1 MHFDSRINN
10 CAKDCDFIQSGIV
23 WERVLMSGIFDEIRF
38 PCASSGMQIYKML
51 IGGKWVESS
60 NRTMLE
66 ILNPYDN
73 SIVGKVPKATRE
85 DAHAAVH
92 AAYNAKSRIAKM
104 TAFDRAKI
112 LDRIADLVE
121 ENKDIFRDTIV
132 LEAGKPS
139 KVAEGEVAA
148 TIERF
153 RFAADEVKQVYG
165 EAILG
170 DEVPWNPEKLGIV
183 LRKPLGVV
191 LAICPF
197 NYPLYIGT
205 SKIAP
210 AIAAGNSVVIKPAS
224 DDPICLLMLAKV
236 MQDAGLPSGVINIV
250 TGSSSEIGD
259 VLVGRKE
266 IDMVSF
272 TGSSSVGHHATKVAG
287 MKHIQMELGG
297 KSPALVLKDADLE
310 LAAKQCV
317 SGALKYSGQRCDA
330 ISRILV
336 VDKVANAFVDKVI
349 SEVKKWKVGDPRNPQ
364 TSIGPLINKR
374 AVDKVDELVKD
385 AKLKGAKV
393 LQGGNRGN
401 GLFYEPTILDNV
413 TTDMRIAWEEIFGP
427 VVTIMHIKDYEAAI
441 RIANDSE
448 YGLDSSVFTN
458 DINKAIDA
466 GLRIES
472 GTVQINA
479 APAHGIGNFP
489 FGGDKESG
497 MGREGIKRSIDEM
510 TTLHTIVFNPKS
522 PE

>member
-1 MHFDSRINN
+1 MTNTFD
-10 CAKDCDFIQSGIV
+10 D
-23 WERVLMSGIFDEIRF
+23 IRF
-38 PCASSGMQIYKML
+38 PCAKSGIQIYKML
-51 IGGKWVESS
+51 IDGIWVESS
-60 NRTMLE
+60 NKTVLD

-73 SIVGKVPKATRE
+73 SIVGKVPKATKE
-85 DAHAAVH
+85 DAHAAVR
-92 AAYNAKSRIAKM
+92 AAYNAKDKIAKM
-104 TAFDRAKI
+104 TAFDKAKI
-112 LDRIADLVE
+112 LNKIADLVE
-121 ENKDIFRDTIV
+121 ENKDTFRDTIV
-132 LEAGKPS
+132 LEAGKPR

-153 RFAADEVKQVYG
+153 HFAADEVKQVYG

-183 LRKPLGVV
+183 LKKPLGVV
-191 LAICPF
+191 LTICPF

-210 AIAAGNSVVIKPAS
+210 AIAAGNTVVIKPAS
-224 DDPICLLMLAKV
+224 DDPICLIMLAKV
-236 MQDAGLPSGVINIV
+236 MQDAGLPPGVINIV
-250 TGSSSEIGD
+250 TGSSKEIGD
-259 VLVGRKE
+259 ALVSRKE

-272 TGSSSVGHHATKVAG
+272 TGSSPVGHHVTNIAG

-297 KSPALVLKDADLE
+297 KSPALVLEDANLD

-336 VDKVANAFVDKVI
+336 VDKIANAFVAKVV
-349 SEVKKWKVGDPRNPQ
+349 SEVRNWKVGDPKDPK
-364 TSIGPLINKR
+364 TSIGPLINES
-374 AVDKVDELVKD
+374 ALDKVDKLVKD
-385 AKLKGAKV
+385 AKTKGAKV
-393 LQGGNRGN
+393 LHGGNRGN
-401 GLFYEPTILDNV
+401 GLFYEPTILDYV
-413 TTDMRIAWEEIFGP
+413 TTDMKIAWEEIFGP
-427 VVTIMHIKDYEAAI
+427 VVTIIRVKDYETAI
-441 RIANDSE
+441 RIANESE
-448 YGLDSSVFTN
+448 YGLDSSVFTD
-458 DINKAIDA
+458 DINKAIDS

-510 TTLHTIVFNPKS
+510 TTLHTIVFNPKKIKN
-522 PE
+522 

>member
-1 MHFDSRINN
+1 
-10 CAKDCDFIQSGIV
+10 
-23 WERVLMSGIFDEIRF
+23 MSNTFDEIRF
-38 PCASSGMQIYKML
+38 PCAVSGMQIYKML
-51 IGGKWVESS
+51 INGVWVESS
-60 NRTMLE
+60 NKTVLE

-73 SIVGKVPKATRE
+73 STVGKVPKATKE
-85 DAHAAVH
+85 DAYAAVH
-92 AAYNAKSRIAKM
+92 AAYNAKDRIAKM
-104 TAFDRAKI
+104 TAFDKAKI
-112 LDRIADLVE
+112 LNKIADLVE
-121 ENKDIFRDTIV
+121 ENKDTFRDTIV
-132 LEAGKPS
+132 LEAGKPL

-210 AIAAGNSVVIKPAS
+210 AIAAGNSVVIKPAG

-236 MQDAGLPSGVINIV
+236 MQDAGLPAGVINIV
-250 TGSSSEIGD
+250 TGSSKEIGD
-259 VLVGRKE
+259 VLVGCKE

-297 KSPALVLKDADLE
+297 KSPALILEDANLD

-336 VDKVANAFVDKVI
+336 VDKIADTFVAKVA
-349 SEVKKWKVGDPRNPQ
+349 SEVRKWKIGDPKDPK
-364 TSIGPLINKR
+364 TSIGPLIHEC
-374 AVDKVDELVKD
+374 ALDKVDELVKD
-385 AKLKGAKV
+385 AKIKGAKV

-401 GLFYEPTILDNV
+401 ALFYEPTILDYV
-413 TTDMRIAWEEIFGP
+413 TTGMKIAWEEIFGP
-427 VVTIMHIKDYEAAI
+427 VVTIMRVKDYETAI
-441 RIANDSE
+441 RIANESE

-510 TTLHTIVFNPKS
+510 TTLHTIVFNPKNIKK
-522 PE
+522 